1 VWVACGATVRGGGAL
16 GGDLG
21 AFLSHPRAYHVVVE
35 GPVPVAW
42 QPSLLDLGESP
53 AVDVSY
59 DGLVRHALDE
69 TSWVDYCPGWLRGH
83 DALFSTLLAT
93 GDWQQRERRMYEGR
107 VLEPRLTAG
116 WDPDASDPSVPAALP
131 AMCEALSAR
140 YGVAFDRVWVNL
152 YRDGRD
158 SVAWHPDRNGRVHLN
173 PLVATVSLGARR
185 RFQLRPR
192 GGGRTVLTLSPGGGD
207 LVVMGGACQHD
218 WEHCVP
224 KTARPV
230 GPRMSVTIRHSHGE
244 LLPGKSPGR
253 YYGVEYS

>member
-1 VWVACGATVRGGGAL
+1 VGGG
-16 GGDLG
+16 GK
-21 AFLSHPRAYHVVVE
+21 LSYPRAYHVAVE
-35 GPVPVAW
+35 PELAW
-42 QPSLLDLGESP
+42 QPSLLDLGAP
-53 AVDVSY
+53 PGIDVSY

-83 DALFSTLLAT
+83 DALFADLLAS
-93 GDWQQRERRMYEGR
+93 GRWEQRTRRMYEGR

-116 WDPDASDPSVPAALP
+116 WSAVAGDPGTPAVLPS
-131 AMCEALSAR
+131 MCSVLSTR
-140 YGVAFDRVWVNL
+140 YGVGFDRVWVNL

-158 SVAWHPDRNGRVHLN
+158 SVAWHPDRNGRTHRR

-192 GGGRTVLTLSPGGGD
+192 GGGRIALTLEPGCGD

-230 GPRMSVTIRHSHGE
+230 GPRMSVTIRHSRGE
-244 LLPGKSPGR
+244 LLSGGGTGPAALG
-253 YYGVEYS
+253 Y

>member
-1 VWVACGATVRGGGAL
+1 MGCAGK
-16 GGDLG
+16 
-21 AFLSHPRAYHVVVE
+21 LSDPRAYHVVVE
-35 GPVPVAW
+35 ASVASVAW
-42 QPSLLDLGESP
+42 QPSLLDDAVPP

-59 DGLVRHALDE
+59 AGMVRHALDE

-83 DALFSTLLAT
+83 DALFSVLLET
-93 GDWQQRERRMYEGR
+93 GAWQQRTRWMYEGR

-116 WDPDASDPSVPAALP
+116 FSPDASDASVPDVLP
-131 AMCEALSAR
+131 SMCSALSDR
-140 YGVAFDRVWVNL
+140 YGVDFDRVWVNL

-158 SVAWHPDRNGRVHLN
+158 SVAWHPDRNGRVHRN

-185 RFQLRPR
+185 KFQLRPR
-192 GGGRTVLTLSPGGGD
+192 GGGRIVLTLEPGCGD

-230 GPRMSVTIRHSHGE
+230 GPRMSVTIRHSSGE
-244 LLPGKSPGR
+244 LLSGEGTGAAPVTALA
-253 YYGVEYS
+253 YT

>member
-1 VWVACGATVRGGGAL
+1 MDVPDSAA
-16 GGDLG
+16 
-21 AFLSHPRAYHVVVE
+21 
-35 GPVPVAW
+35 GPLAW
-42 QPSLLDLGESP
+42 QPSLMDAFVAPS
-53 AVDVSY
+53 VDVSFA
-59 DGLVRHALDE
+59 GVVRHQLDA

-83 DALFSTLLAT
+83 DALFDVLLAT
-93 GDWQQRERRMYEGR
+93 GSWQQRTRWMYDER
-107 VLEPRLTAG
+107 VPEPRLTAG
-116 WDPDASDPSVPAALP
+116 WSSDAADPSVPPVLP
-131 AMCEALSAR
+131 AMCSVLSAR

-185 RFQLRPR
+185 KFQLRPR
-192 GGGRTVLTLSPGGGD
+192 GGGRIVLTLSPGCGD

-230 GPRMSVTIRHSHGE
+230 GPRMSMTIRHSEGVLRSGCGVGAGE
-244 LLPGKSPGR
+244 LPG
-253 YYGVEYS
+253 YT

>member
-1 VWVACGATVRGGGAL
+1 M
-16 GGDLG
+16 
-21 AFLSHPRAYHVVVE
+21 VVKDVIT
-35 GPVPVAW
+35 W
-42 QPSLLDLGESP
+42 QPSLLDAGEPP

-59 DGLVRHALDE
+59 DGLVRHHLDA

-83 DALFSTLLAT
+83 DALFGVLLET
-93 GDWQQRERRMYEGR
+93 GDWQQRTRRMYEGR

-116 WDPDASDPSVPAALP
+116 WSTDAADPSVPPVLPRMCAL
-131 AMCEALSAR
+131 LSER

-158 SVAWHPDRNGRVHLN
+158 SVAWHPDRNGRVHRD

-185 RFQLRPR
+185 KFQLRPR
-192 GGGRTVLTLSPGGGD
+192 GGGRIVLTLEPGAGD

-224 KTARPV
+224 KTAKPV
-230 GPRMSVTIRHSHGE
+230 GPRMSVTIRHSEGE
-244 LLPGKSPGR
+244 LIEGGTGGTNIGYIKQA
-253 YYGVEYS
+253 

>member
-1 VWVACGATVRGGGAL
+1 MVRGRYPTY
-16 GGDLG
+16 
-21 AFLSHPRAYHVVVE
+21 SVE
-35 GPVPVAW
+35 VEPSVAW
-42 QPSLLDLGESP
+42 QPSLLD
-53 AVDVSY
+53 VDVPPVADVSFA
-59 DGLVRHALDE
+59 GLVRHALDE

-83 DALFSTLLAT
+83 DALFSSLLET
-93 GDWQQRERRMYEGR
+93 GSWEQRTRQMYDQK

-116 WDPDASDPSVPAALP
+116 WTPDAADPTVPSVLP
-131 AMCEALSAR
+131 AMCSVLSAR
-140 YGVAFDRVWVNL
+140 YGVLFDRVWVNL

-158 SVAWHPDRNGRVHLN
+158 SVAWHPDRNGRVHRN

-192 GGGRTVLTLSPGGGD
+192 GGGRIALELSPGAGD

-224 KTARPV
+224 KTAKPV
-230 GPRMSVTIRHSHGE
+230 GPRMSVTIRHSRGE

>member
-1 VWVACGATVRGGGAL
+1 
-16 GGDLG
+16 
-21 AFLSHPRAYHVVVE
+21 
-35 GPVPVAW
+35 
-42 QPSLLDLGESP
+42 
-53 AVDVSY
+53 VSFA
-59 DGLVRHALDE
+59 GLVRHALDA

-83 DALFSTLLAT
+83 DALFGTLLET
-93 GDWQQRERRMYEGR
+93 GDWQQRTRRMYEGR

-116 WDPDASDPSVPAALP
+116 WSTDASDPATPAVLPSMCSV
-131 AMCEALSAR
+131 LSAR

-158 SVAWHPDRNGRVHLN
+158 SVAWHPDRNGRVHRN

-192 GGGRTVLTLSPGGGD
+192 GGGRTVLTLEPGCGD

-224 KTARPV
+224 KTARAV
-230 GPRMSVTIRHSHGE
+230 GPRMSVTIRHSQGVLVSGGGTGPAE
-244 LLPGKSPGR
+244 LPG
-253 YYGVEYS
+253 YS